1 MDRTVH
7 QRFAVGNYQVA
18 PLEGRIYGPTGARQL
33 PDHSVELLE
42 SLAKRPGELV
52 ERNQLIEDVWH
63 GVKPSDR
70 ALSRCVGNLRRCF
83 GDSSANP
90 RYIETVPGLG
100 YRLIAPVKSGRSHQ
114 RAGQPISQ
122 RSRNR
127 WRWPN
132 CLVEM
137 RQRKVCRAALLYMI
151 TVWVVYQLAE
161 IVVPALLLPDWVLTL
176 VVLLGILGFPL
187 VLALAWALE
196 LTPQGVVIDLPR
208 AKTKRRSDAS
218 ASHAEIALQCLMLL
232 LAAVLSV
239 QLAFDSQRSDDGR
252 ASTTDD
258 IRTLAVR
265 PLLPAVS
272 NPQSETLGQG
282 LVDELRY
289 VLRETG
295 HVQVMAASAGDLTA
309 TQHLGV
315 DAVLEVGV
323 YVDASSVRATVH
335 LVDPRTGYDFWSI
348 ALDEPSDSPV
358 RMQTKLARRIAAQL
372 PIAPA
377 LEHEAEPAR
386 AESLA
391 MTRSAPE

>member
-1 MDRTVH
+1 MDRTLH
-7 QRFAVGNYQVA
+7 QGFSVGDYQVA
-18 PLEGRIYGPTGARQL
+18 PIEGRIYGPTGDRQL

-42 SLAKRPGELV
+42 SLAERPGELV
-52 ERNQLIEDVWH
+52 ERDQLIEDVWH
-63 GVKPSDR
+63 GLRPSDR
-70 ALSRCVGNLRRCF
+70 ALTRCVSDLRRCF

-90 RYIETVPGLG
+90 RYIETVTGQG
-100 YRLIAPVKSGRSHQ
+100 YRLIAPVRSGQSY
-114 RAGQPISQ
+114 QPAVRPIPQ

-127 WRWPN
+127 SPWSGF
-132 CLVEM
+132 LVEM

-161 IVVPALLLPDWVLTL
+161 IVIPALLLPDWVLTL

-196 LTPQGVVIDLPR
+196 VTPQGVVIDLPR
-208 AKTKRRSDAS
+208 AKAKRRPDAS
-218 ASHAEIALQCLMLL
+218 VSHAENALQCLMLL
-232 LAAVLSV
+232 LAAALSL
-239 QLAFDSQRSDDGR
+239 QLVYDSQRSDDGR
-252 ASTTDD
+252 APATDD

-265 PLLPAVS
+265 PVLSATS

-295 HVQVMAASAGDLTA
+295 HVRVMAASAGDLTA

-323 YVDASSVRATVH
+323 YVDASAVRATVH
-335 LVDPRTGYDFWSI
+335 LIDPRTGYDTWSI

-377 LEHEAEPAR
+377 IEQQAEPAR